1 MDSNTENQLIRIL
14 VNLNRIDGVE
24 SGLIA
29 DNNGNVICHSM
40 SRGADT
46 SLFGS
51 MAHVIT
57 GSSERL
63 LSSANQGEIERVL
76 VESERGKALFLHLGN
91 VHFILLMEVSA
102 NVGFVMVSA
111 KRAALNIIELTK
123 DIIFEEPVDEV
134 PVETV
139 AESVEEV
146 TEKVSVEE
154 SHIPTEI
161 DLEPEKVGEVVE
173 KITETEDIKDTF
185 EKVVGSEKLDEIME
199 SPEFKSLDDEEA
211 KEKLEEILEIE
222 PEKEISAEGE
232 IKAESKEI
240 SSPIEEE
247 VKPEIEVEKPLEE
260 PEIEVEIVEEV
271 KEPETRI
278 PVIKPPISFPKLPE
292 GVQIP
297 EDPEGRANL
306 VLDIYESIF
315 LAMSIGAS
323 KIMGVSPARGLIK
336 RFLPLKDCKTLLKDV
351 DVKSNSSIDF
361 DKIRENSKD
370 IPLDER
376 EKTLIEDFSKI
387 IDIITENYGK
397 VMGYGAFRGIVRN
410 EFKVINNSYGK
421 TMEELEIKEKIH
433 PELVDLFK

>member
-1 MDSNTENQLIRIL
+1 MDSNTENQLTRIL

-24 SGLIA
+24 SSLIT
-29 DNNGNVICHSM
+29 DSNGNVICHSM
-40 SRGADT
+40 SRRTDT
-46 SLFGS
+46 SLFGP
-51 MAHVIT
+51 MAQVIT

-111 KRAALNIIELTK
+111 KRAASNIIELTK
-123 DIIFEEPVDEV
+123 DIVFEEPVEEV
-134 PVETV
+134 PAET
-139 AESVEEV
+139 VEEV
-146 TEKVSVEE
+146 TEEVSVKEP
-154 SHIPTEI
+154 HIPTEI
-161 DLEPEKVGEVVE
+161 DLKPEEIEEVVE
-173 KITETEDIKDTF
+173 KITETEDIKETF

-199 SPEFKSLDDEEA
+199 SSEFKSLDDEEA